1 LKVKSLDQAIKFVL
15 FRDGHCTTLELH
27 RRVLKKYSSTEKTF
41 LKHLGDLTEKKEIDK
56 KPEGQY
62 HVYSL
67 STAKRSIVEQTS
79 KILDDMINDSKME
92 YQKYLKSLKKF
103 TRSNYSKGTAQQR
116 FQIFDYGLVLIQ
128 IILNQSQLT
137 TFLINTQY
145 PSIAMKKKAR
155 EIQSMNEEHLKE
167 IFGRLKKIDPTLQ
180 SMVFR
185 SLFAELFN

>member
-1 LKVKSLDQAIKFVL
+1 LKVKSLDKAIKFVL
-15 FRDGHCTTLELH
+15 LRDKHCTALKLH
-27 RRVLKKYSSTEKTF
+27 KQVSPIFYSTEKTF
-41 LKHLGDLTEKKEIDK
+41 LRHLESLAGKKEINK
-56 KPEGQY
+56 KIEGQY

-67 STAKRSIVEQTS
+67 PTEKRSIVEQTS
-79 KILDDMINDSKME
+79 EILDDMINDSRTE
-92 YQKYLKSLKKF
+92 YQKYLKSLKKYS
-103 TRSNYSKGTAQQR
+103 RSHYSKRTAQKR

-180 SMVFR
+180 SMIFR
-185 SLFAELFN
+185 NLFAELFN